1 MKQNNNIIPYKYIS
15 VDELYNNYAIGDK
28 LYFDINSPYDFLLSL
43 SNHYP
48 DNLNIVLIG
57 SVISA
62 WGLYN

>member
-48 DNLNIVLIG
+48 DNLNIVL
-57 SVISA
+57 
-62 WGLYN
+62 